1 MGEVKITQTRSVIG
15 RPPDQRRTMR
25 ALGLRGIGRTV
36 VQQDTDSLRGMLV
49 KVEHLVSCEPVS
61 DGGES

>member
-1 MGEVKITQTRSVIG
+1 MPQVKITQTRSVIG

-25 ALGLRGIGRTV
+25 ALGLRGVGRTV
-36 VQQDTDSLRGMLV
+36 VQEDTDSLRGMLV
-49 KVEHLVSCEPVS
+49 KVEHLVSCEPAS